1 MANDRETENAKSTK
15 GVESL
20 KSSTPSPDVLTH
32 PLGAYSHHSVSTSS
46 ADRQD
51 LEQFIAGGEVDT
63 WLRSRPVV

>member
-46 ADRQD
+46 AY
-51 LEQFIAGGEVDT
+51 LAGSLGRLVGGR
-63 WLRSRPVV
+63 LS